1 MDVNFDKILLLKKI
15 GSTTMSDLQNQD
27 ALKTIRDMLTA
38 ELRKP
43 KSERDPDHVRQVV
56 KLYNQSKQI
65 RQQIKEVFEKLG
77 MEMEEKNYNFIE
89 N

>member
-15 GSTTMSDLQNQD
+15 GSTTMSDLKNQD

-43 KSERDPDHVRQVV
+43 KSERDPDYVRQVV

-65 RQQIKEVFEKLG
+65 RQQIKEVFERLG